1 MLAQLA
7 QAPPSQTFKTWTL
20 HLAAW
25 LDRRVDDMLS
35 TVSVFAPLKIF
46 DDPEAI
52 FQEGWFFCD
61 VGEHQRGLD
70 YLQRA
75 VARGYFPASTLTEWP
90 QFDALR
96 DDPAFQALLAETEAG
111 RERARTAFREAG
123 GERLLAR

>member
-1 MLAQLA
+1 
-7 QAPPSQTFKTWTL
+7 
-20 HLAAW
+20 
-25 LDRRVDDMLS
+25 MLS
-35 TVSVFAPLKIF
+35 TLSVFAPLKIF

-52 FQEGWFFCD
+52 FQEGWMFCD

-75 VARGYFPASTLTEWP
+75 VARGYFPAVTLTEWP

-96 DDPAFQALLAETEAG
+96 DDPVFQALLADAEAG
-111 RERARTAFREAG
+111 RERARAAFREAG